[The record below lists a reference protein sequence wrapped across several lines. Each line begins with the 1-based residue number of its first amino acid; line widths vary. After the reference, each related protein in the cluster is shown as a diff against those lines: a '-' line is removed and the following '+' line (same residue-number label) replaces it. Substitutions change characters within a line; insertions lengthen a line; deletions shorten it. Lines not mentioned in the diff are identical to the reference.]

1 MNLNYVETFL
11 LTLQERICAMIE
23 SEEDQA
29 RFQKDAWQHE
39 TGGGGLTCA
48 IADGNVIEKGGVNF
62 SRVKGVSLPAAATA
76 KRQHLANCSFEATGV
91 SVVFHPRNP
100 YVPTSHFNVRC
111 IMVTQP
117 DGKPYWWFGG
127 GFDLT
132 PYYGFEEDCVQW
144 HQMAKSA
151 CEPFAAEVYPRYKK
165 WADDYFYL
173 KHREEHRGIGGLF
186 YDDLNEWD
194 FETCFQLMKS
204 VSEHYVRAYQAILQK
219 RKNTPY
225 TERERAFQA
234 YRRGRYVEFN
244 LLYDRGTIFGIQTG
258 GRTESILMSL
268 PPVVN
273 WRYGYQPEP
282 GSEEARLTEFF
293 LKPQDWA

>member
-1 MNLNYVETFL
+1 MNLNYIETFL

-23 SEEDQA
+23 SIEDKA

-39 TGGGGLTCA
+39 TGGGGITCA
-48 IADGNVIEKGGVNF
+48 IADGNMIEKGGVNF
-62 SRVKGVSLPAAATA
+62 SRVTGVSLPAAATA

-132 PYYGFEEDCVQW
+132 PYYGFEEDCVHW

-151 CEPFAAEVYPRYKK
+151 CEPFGVEVYPRYKK

-173 KHREEHRGIGGLF
+173 KHRQEHRGIGGLF

-194 FETCFQLMKS
+194 FETCFALMKS
-204 VSEHYVRAYQAILQK
+204 VSDHYVKAYQAILQK
-219 RKNTPY
+219 RKDMPY
-225 TERERAFQA
+225 SERERAFQA

-273 WRYGYQPEP
+273 WRYGYQPEA
-282 GSEEARLTEFF
+282 GSEEAKLTEFY
-293 LKPQDWA
+293 LKPKDWV